1 MKTING
7 QILTS
12 LISAI
17 AIIIGSLL
25 GALFTWIIT
34 NKTTSKNIE
43 EQHKILLDKRK
54 QDEIKREKE
63 IYIDCNNIRLDI
75 YNAIFQS
82 IRALKYSDDINFV
95 VYPITINKDY
105 SKTIAAISEKFSL
118 RELSYI
124 YQFYGIIERLNNQI
138 LLHKFGEEVG
148 CKNLLIGYSEVLKKV
163 YGNNYKEIMKYD
175 IETLEYIDLVENN
188 AIKLGYKNVL
198 SKLNK
203 ICKC

>member
-34 NKTTSKNIE
+34 NKTTTKNIE

-63 IYIDCNNIRLDI
+63 IYINCNNIKLDI

-82 IRALKYSDDINFV
+82 IRALKYSDDINFA
-95 VYPITINKDY
+95 VYPITINRDY

-118 RELSYI
+118 KELSYI
-124 YQFYGIIERLNNQI
+124 YQFYGIVERLNNQI
-138 LLHKFGEEVG
+138 LIQKFGEKVG
-148 CKNLLIGYSEVLKKV
+148 VQNLLIGYSEVLKKI
-163 YGNNYKEIMKYD
+163 YGDNYKEIVKFD
-175 IETLEYIDLVENN
+175 IETIDYIDLLENN
-188 AIKLGYKNVL
+188 QIKVGYRSVL
-198 SKLNK
+198 SKLDK